1 MVFYAWSAIVAF
13 ILVFTQSANS
23 LPFCGT
29 RLDGYDSEAILVGA
43 APAAPHF
50 VAYTD
55 AYDGITGPPPVA
67 QVMVIINTPSPSYLM
82 LKKSFVGLQCYVNFI
97 FFRSGF

>member
-82 LKKSFVGLQCYVNFI
+82 LKEIVCRVTMLCKFH
-97 FFRSGF
+97 FF